1 MDTDDTGKRRTTR
14 IYDNIRNSKY
24 LEFCSNTNIP
34 YNIEGLK
41 KDLQEN
47 LFGQHIVNGT
57 LIPALRSHINHLQRS
72 QKPLVMSFHGLPG
85 TGKNYVAD
93 MIVKHFYLAG
103 DNSKFVHKYNAQ
115 IDFPLETEVD
125 FYRVSPFI
133 HIFNVFIWNLI
144 IYFYFFFYSFA
155 NRFN

>member
-1 MDTDDTGKRRTTR
+1 MDTDETGKRRTTR

-34 YNIEGLK
+34 YDIEGLK
-41 KDLQEN
+41 RDLQEN

-57 LIPALRSHINHLQRS
+57 LIPALRSHINHLHRS

-103 DNSKFVHKYNAQ
+103 DNSKFVHKYSAQ
-115 IDFPLETEVD
+115 IDFPLESEVD
-125 FYRVSPFI
+125 FYRVRPTVHTFLCIFI
-133 HIFNVFIWNLI
+133 EFI
-144 IYFYFFFYSFA
+144 
-155 NRFN
+155 